1 MDKELPISPWPEWK
15 IISKIGE
22 GSFGRV
28 YKAQRTE
35 KGRSF
40 YSAIKIITIPASKG
54 ELDSVRSESGDEKSV
69 RDYFENLVE
78 ECIQEVSTMEYFRGN
93 SHIVSVEDYKVMEYL
108 DEIGWDI
115 FIRMEYLTSFM
126 EYYAGKNLT
135 EKEVMKLGID
145 LCKALEY
152 CGQLHIIHRDIKP
165 ENIFVSRFGDFKLG
179 DFGIAREL
187 EKTMS
192 TLSKKGTYSYMA
204 PEMYRGE
211 QYDSR
216 VDIYALGLVLYK
228 LMNHNRLPFLNLE
241 KQLITYRDKENAL
254 TRRMSGENPPE
265 PVDAGKNFSRV
276 ILKACAY
283 DPEERYQTPHEL
295 RHALEAIRYAKEN
308 GTQPV
313 SSGKSDAGTT
323 EEHYVPESMPKFLQE
338 GAARQLARTSQINT
352 EAVRQARRDYAGQ
365 PSAGAGRNGHQE
377 HQRTGTADRKT
388 AQGVQA
394 PASSAAK
401 GSGTGIPTPQSSV
414 KNAASGAAGSISRN
428 PAGNPLQNS
437 RRTISGKTGFGGIQ
451 GGGRMQHQ
459 NSGIRRTGA
468 VQPKVTTISDLEN
481 DRDQD
486 LREWTDAD
494 DGNAGNDSGRKKR
507 KGFSGKIKVT
517 AVVAVL
523 ICGLLAARTVLRPA
537 DSGNSTYTDDD
548 SDALNAGNFGTTS
561 SSDKSFAQAME
572 TIREHAT
579 TIADALD
586 SYKREGTEGERLR
599 YYNSSGEVAKVLVYP
614 DKSSDG
620 IYEEYYYWDEQMF
633 FTYVWSGDEKQYFY
647 YQDGLLI
654 RWIDKDGKVHD
665 KESDNDEYVELGDK
679 YWSNS
684 VVELQQ

>member
-15 IISKIGE
+15 IVSKIGE

-69 RDYFENLVE
+69 RGYFENLVE

-145 LCKALEY
+145 LCKSLEY

-211 QYDSR
+211 KYDSR

-254 TRRMSGENPPE
+254 TRRMSGETPPA
-265 PVDAGKNFSRV
+265 PADAGEAFGAV

-283 DPEERYQTPHEL
+283 EEKERYQTPQEL
-295 RHALEAIRYAKEN
+295 RQALERIRYE
-308 GTQPV
+308 
-313 SSGKSDAGTT
+313 GTT
-323 EEHYVPESMPKFLQE
+323 PSKPKTTGERPVPESMPKFLQE
-338 GAARQLARTSQINT
+338 GAAKQLARTSQLNT
-352 EAVRQARRDYAGQ
+352 DAIRQARKNSGQ
-365 PSAGAGRNGHQE
+365 VSVQPEKRS
-377 HQRTGTADRKT
+377 TGETAKNT
-388 AQGVQA
+388 AQNTAKVQSVVQSPQKLA
-394 PASSAAK
+394 PGKPVSRA
-401 GSGTGIPTPQSSV
+401 V
-414 KNAASGAAGSISRN
+414 K
-428 PAGNPLQNS
+428 
-437 RRTISGKTGFGGIQ
+437 
-451 GGGRMQHQ
+451 
-459 NSGIRRTGA
+459 
-468 VQPKVTTISDLEN
+468 PKVTSITDLE
-481 DRDQD
+481 DSRDQD
-486 LREWTDAD
+486 LREWEEPVTEY
-494 DGNAGNDSGRKKR
+494 DGSVSERKKR
-507 KGFSGKIKVT
+507 KSFSRIIIT
-517 AVVAVL
+517 AVILIVL
-523 ICGLLAARTVLRPA
+523 IGGILVARNVLNSA
-537 DSGNSTYTDDD
+537 DGGKDTYVDTDD
-548 SDALNAGNFGTTS
+548 SDALNKGNFGTAD

-579 TIADALD
+579 TIEDALD
-586 SYKREGTEGERLR
+586 SYKREGTEGDRLR
-599 YYNSSGEVAKVLVYP
+599 FYNGSGEIAKVLVYP
-614 DKSSDG
+614 DSSADG
-620 IYEEYYYWDEQMF
+620 VYEEYFYWGEQMF
-633 FTYVWSGDEKQYFY
+633 YTYVWDGDEKQYFY

-684 VVELQQ
+684 VMELQQ

>member
-126 EYYAGKNLT
+126 EYYAEKNLT
-135 EKEVMKLGID
+135 EKEVMKLGMD

-211 QYDSR
+211 KYDNR

-241 KQLITYRDKENAL
+241 KQLITYLDKENAL
-254 TRRMSGENPPE
+254 TRRMSGEKPPA
-265 PVDAGKNFSRV
+265 PADAGDALGEV

-283 DPEERYQTPHEL
+283 DSGERYQTPREF
-295 RHALEAIRYAKEN
+295 REALEAIRYGTKVQKEAGKTAQPLRKEAKER
-308 GTQPV
+308 
-313 SSGKSDAGTT
+313 
-323 EEHYVPESMPKFLQE
+323 YVPESMPRFLQE
-338 GAARQLARTSQINT
+338 GAVNQLARTSQINT
-352 EAVRQARRDYAGQ
+352 EAVREARRNYVQKSKAAGTGQ
-365 PSAGAGRNGHQE
+365 YSQQDNPSAGMSDRNRAYDNVQDSA
-377 HQRTGTADRKT
+377 QNT
-388 AQGVQA
+388 AQ
-394 PASSAAK
+394 SSFAYSRK
-401 GSGTGIPTPQSSV
+401 PVSGRTTPENESRSV
-414 KNAASGAAGSISRN
+414 SQLKS
-428 PAGNPLQNS
+428 
-437 RRTISGKTGFGGIQ
+437 Q
-451 GGGRMQHQ
+451 GQQ

-468 VQPKVTTISDLEN
+468 VQPKVTTIEDLEN
-481 DRDQD
+481 NRDQD
-486 LREWTDAD
+486 LREWKDPVS
-494 DGNAGNDSGRKKR
+494 DSTEKEPDRKNR
-507 KGFSGKIKVT
+507 KGFFRMSII
-517 AVVAVL
+517 AVVVIILIGGIFIARNVL
-523 ICGLLAARTVLRPA
+523 ESA
-537 DSGNSTYTDDD
+537 DSGNQTSAEADD
-548 SDALNAGNFGTTS
+548 SDALNSGNFGTTDS
-561 SSDKSFAQAME
+561 TDKSFTQAME

-579 TIADALD
+579 TIEEALD

-599 YYNSSGEVAKVLVYP
+599 FYNPSGEIAKVLVYP
-614 DKSSDG
+614 DQSADG
-620 IYEEYYYWDEQMF
+620 VYEEYFYWGEQMF
-633 FTYVWSGDEKQYFY
+633 YTYVWSGDEKQYFY

-665 KESDNDEYVELGDK
+665 KESDNDKYVELGDK

>member
-69 RDYFENLVE
+69 RGYFENLVE

-93 SHIVSVEDYKVMEYL
+93 SHIVSIEDYKVMEYL

-145 LCKALEY
+145 LCKSLEY

-211 QYDSR
+211 KYDSR
-216 VDIYALGLVLYK
+216 VDIYALGLVMYK

-254 TRRMSGENPPE
+254 TRRMSGETPPA
-265 PVDAGKNFSRV
+265 PADAGEAFGAA

-283 DPEERYQTPHEL
+283 EEKERYQTPQEL
-295 RHALEAIRYAKEN
+295 RQALERIRYE
-308 GTQPV
+308 
-313 SSGKSDAGTT
+313 GTT
-323 EEHYVPESMPKFLQE
+323 PPKPKTTGERPVPESMPKFLQE
-338 GAARQLARTSQINT
+338 GAAKQLARTSQLNT
-352 EAVRQARRDYAGQ
+352 DAIRQAR
-365 PSAGAGRNGHQE
+365 
-377 HQRTGTADRKT
+377 K
-388 AQGVQA
+388 
-394 PASSAAK
+394 
-401 GSGTGIPTPQSSV
+401 
-414 KNAASGAAGSISRN
+414 
-428 PAGNPLQNS
+428 
-437 RRTISGKTGFGGIQ
+437 
-451 GGGRMQHQ
+451 
-459 NSGIRRTGA
+459 NSGQVSVQTEKRSPGETAKNTVQNTAKVQSVVQSPQKSAPGKPVSRA
-468 VQPKVTTISDLEN
+468 VKPKVTSITDLE
-481 DRDQD
+481 DSRDQD
-486 LREWTDAD
+486 LREWEEPVTED
-494 DGNAGNDSGRKKR
+494 DGSVSEGKKR
-507 KGFSGKIKVT
+507 KSFSRIIIT
-517 AVVAVL
+517 AVILIVL
-523 ICGLLAARTVLRPA
+523 IGGILVARNVLDSA
-537 DSGNSTYTDDD
+537 DGGKDTYVDTDD
-548 SDALNAGNFGTTS
+548 SDALNKGNFGTADN
-561 SSDKSFAQAME
+561 SDKSFAQAME

-579 TIADALD
+579 TIEDALD
-586 SYKREGTEGERLR
+586 SYKREGTEGDRLR
-599 YYNSSGEVAKVLVYP
+599 FYNGSGEIAKVLVYP
-614 DKSSDG
+614 DSSADG
-620 IYEEYYYWDEQMF
+620 VYEEYFYWGEQMF
-633 FTYVWSGDEKQYFY
+633 YTYVWDGDEKQYFY

-654 RWIDKDGKVHD
+654 RWIDKEGKVHD

-684 VVELQQ
+684 VMELQQ

>member
-135 EKEVMKLGID
+135 EKEVMKLGMD
-145 LCKALEY
+145 LCQALEY

-211 QYDSR
+211 KYDNR

-254 TRRMSGENPPE
+254 TRRMSGEKLPE
-265 PVDAGKNFSRV
+265 PADAGDALGEV

-283 DPEERYQTPHEL
+283 DSGERYQTPREF
-295 RHALEAIRYAKEN
+295 REALEAIRYGTKIQKEAGKTAQPLRKEAKER
-308 GTQPV
+308 
-313 SSGKSDAGTT
+313 
-323 EEHYVPESMPKFLQE
+323 YVPESMPKFLQE
-338 GAARQLARTSQINT
+338 GAVNQLARTSQINT
-352 EAVRQARRDYAGQ
+352 EAVREARRNYVQKSKAAGTGQ
-365 PSAGAGRNGHQE
+365 YSQQDNPSAGMSDRNRAYDNVQDSA
-377 HQRTGTADRKT
+377 QNT
-388 AQGVQA
+388 AQ
-394 PASSAAK
+394 SSFAYSRK
-401 GSGTGIPTPQSSV
+401 PVSGRTTPENESRSV
-414 KNAASGAAGSISRN
+414 SQLKSQGQ
-428 PAGNPLQNS
+428 QNY
-437 RRTISGKTGFGGIQ
+437 
-451 GGGRMQHQ
+451 
-459 NSGIRRTGA
+459 GIRRTGA
-468 VQPKVTTISDLEN
+468 VQPKVTTIEDLEN
-481 DRDQD
+481 NRNQD
-486 LREWTDAD
+486 LREWK
-494 DGNAGNDSGRKKR
+494 NPVSDSTEKEPDRKNR
-507 KGFSGKIKVT
+507 KGFFRMIIT
-517 AVVAVL
+517 AVVVITLIGGILIARNVL
-523 ICGLLAARTVLRPA
+523 ESA
-537 DSGNSTYTDDD
+537 DSGNQASAEADD
-548 SDALNAGNFGTTS
+548 SDALNSGNFGTTDS
-561 SSDKSFAQAME
+561 TDKSFTQAME

-579 TIADALD
+579 TIEEALD

-599 YYNSSGEVAKVLVYP
+599 FYNPSGEIAKVLVYP
-614 DKSSDG
+614 DQSADG
-620 IYEEYYYWDEQMF
+620 VYEEYFYWGEQMF
-633 FTYVWSGDEKQYFY
+633 YTYVWNGDENQYFY

-665 KESDNDEYVELGDK
+665 KESDNDKYVELGDK

>member
-211 QYDSR
+211 KYDSR

-254 TRRMSGENPPE
+254 TRRMSGEVPADPA
-265 PVDAGKNFSRV
+265 DAGKEFAEI

-283 DPEERYQTPHEL
+283 DPKERYQTPGEF
-295 RHALEAIRYAKEN
+295 RQALEEF
-308 GTQPV
+308 Q
-313 SSGKSDAGTT
+313 SGKKKAAKQ
-323 EEHYVPESMPKFLQE
+323 EERPVPSAMPKFLQE
-338 GAARQLARTSQINT
+338 GAAQQLSRTSQLNT
-352 EAVRQARRDYAGQ
+352 EAVRQARKNLSSQNVQPVQKPVRQSRPEAVSVSSEKYGSRPDAGN
-365 PSAGAGRNGHQE
+365 SGVRNGVQG
-377 HQRTGTADRKT
+377 R
-388 AQGVQA
+388 AQNPSPVPVKKLGVQ
-394 PASSAAK
+394 K
-401 GSGTGIPTPQSSV
+401 
-414 KNAASGAAGSISRN
+414 
-428 PAGNPLQNS
+428 
-437 RRTISGKTGFGGIQ
+437 
-451 GGGRMQHQ
+451 
-459 NSGIRRTGA
+459 
-468 VQPKVTTISDLEN
+468 VQPRVTSMSDLEGTEKDQNIQDWN
-481 DRDQD
+481 DPGSKENRDSYNGKGVRSFSWKVKLGAAIAALICVIFVGYTVLKPADTGKQNYVNS
-486 LREWTDAD
+486 DAD
-494 DGNAGNDSGRKKR
+494 DA
-507 KGFSGKIKVT
+507 
-517 AVVAVL
+517 
-523 ICGLLAARTVLRPA
+523 
-537 DSGNSTYTDDD
+537 
-548 SDALNAGNFGTTS
+548 DALNKGNFGTS
-561 SSDKSFAQAME
+561 DSSDKNFAQAME

-579 TIADALD
+579 TIEESLD
-586 SYKREGTEGERLR
+586 SYKREGEEGDRLR
-599 YYNSSGEVAKVLVYP
+599 FYNPSGEIAKVLVYP
-614 DKSSDG
+614 DSSADG
-620 IYEEYYYWDEQMF
+620 VYEEYFYWGEQMF
-633 FTYVWSGDEKQYFY
+633 YTYVWNGDEKQYFY

>member
-15 IISKIGE
+15 IISKIGD

-126 EYYAGKNLT
+126 EYYVGKNLT

-187 EKTMS
+187 EKTVS

-211 QYDSR
+211 KYDNR

-254 TRRMSGENPPE
+254 TRRMSGEKLPYPTDVGE
-265 PVDAGKNFSRV
+265 AFGKV

-283 DPEERYQTPHEL
+283 DAKERYQTPHEL
-295 RHALEAIRYAKEN
+295 REALEDIRYAKEN
-308 GTQPV
+308 VASPRAKQTEG
-313 SSGKSDAGTT
+313 SDSVTIK
-323 EEHYVPESMPKFLQE
+323 ERPVPESMPKFLQE
-338 GAARQLARTSQINT
+338 GATKQLARTSQLDIEAIREARRNYDSSSRKIIRGVAESGSKVAGQNRQGTPNLYRDQDTSSQSSQQT
-352 EAVRQARRDYAGQ
+352 EA
-365 PSAGAGRNGHQE
+365 
-377 HQRTGTADRKT
+377 
-388 AQGVQA
+388 
-394 PASSAAK
+394 ASQ
-401 GSGTGIPTPQSSV
+401 GSGSPRQ
-414 KNAASGAAGSISRN
+414 K
-428 PAGNPLQNS
+428 
-437 RRTISGKTGFGGIQ
+437 
-451 GGGRMQHQ
+451 
-459 NSGIRRTGA
+459 
-468 VQPKVTTISDLEN
+468 VQPKVRTISELEN
-481 DRDQD
+481 LSDEQN
-486 LREWTDAD
+486 LREWSDPPSAEAKNSST
-494 DGNAGNDSGRKKR
+494 GRKR
-507 KGFSGKIKVT
+507 IGISWKIK
-517 AVVAVL
+517 AAAIVAVL
-523 ICGLLAARTVLRPA
+523 ICGLLVVRMILRPTDGSGYYVDNDA
-537 DSGNSTYTDDD
+537 DVLDK
-548 SDALNAGNFGTTS
+548 GNFGTTDD
-561 SSDKSFAQAME
+561 SDKSFAEALS

-579 TIADALD
+579 TIANALD
-586 SYKREGTEGERLR
+586 TYKREGSEGERLR
-599 YYNSSGEVAKVLVYP
+599 YYNSSGQVAKVLVYP
-614 DKSSDG
+614 DFSADSV
-620 IYEEYYYWDEQMF
+620 YEEYYYWDEQMF

-665 KESDNDEYVELGDK
+665 QESDNDEYVELGDK

>member
-15 IISKIGE
+15 IVSKIGE

-54 ELDSVRSESGDEKSV
+54 ELDSVRSESGDEGSV

-187 EKTMS
+187 EKTVS

-211 QYDSR
+211 KYDSR

-254 TRRMSGENPPE
+254 TRRMSGEKPPG
-265 PVDAGKNFSRV
+265 PADAGEEFGEI

-283 DPEERYQTPHEL
+283 DPQERYQTPLEF
-295 RHALEAIRYAKEN
+295 RQALENFRLGEKKAAK
-308 GTQPV
+308 
-313 SSGKSDAGTT
+313 
-323 EEHYVPESMPKFLQE
+323 PESKQAEKPKTVQGRPVPSAMPKFLQE
-338 GAARQLARTSQINT
+338 GAAQQLSRTSQLNT
-352 EAVRQARRDYAGQ
+352 EAVRQARKDQ
-365 PSAGAGRNGHQE
+365 FQKKEQPVQKPSPSAGPIPGSDSGKHETQQSFA
-377 HQRTGTADRKT
+377 QRKLEAVKE
-388 AQGVQA
+388 
-394 PASSAAK
+394 SSAKKSSTYPAQ
-401 GSGTGIPTPQSSV
+401 SVSNSSTPAP
-414 KNAASGAAGSISRN
+414 KRN
-428 PAGNPLQNS
+428 N
-437 RRTISGKTGFGGIQ
+437 IQ
-451 GGGRMQHQ
+451 K
-459 NSGIRRTGA
+459 
-468 VQPKVTTISDLEN
+468 VQPRVTSISDLEGDN
-481 DRDQD
+481 GDQN
-486 LREWTDAD
+486 LQEWSDPESK
-494 DGNAGNDSGRKKR
+494 GSGDTGIGKER
-507 KGFSGKIKVT
+507 KGFSGKMKIM
-517 AVVAVL
+517 AGVVIL
-523 ICGLLAARTVLRPA
+523 ICVLLAAHMILKPSGGGSDNYVDNDGDVL
-537 DSGNSTYTDDD
+537 DES
-548 SDALNAGNFGTTS
+548 NFGTTDNE
-561 SSDKSFAQAME
+561 DKSFAQAL
-572 TIREHAT
+572 TTVREHAT
-579 TIADALD
+579 TIANALD

-599 YYNSSGEVAKVLVYP
+599 YYNESGKIAKVLVYP
-614 DKSSDG
+614 ALSADG
-620 IYEEYYYWDEQMF
+620 VYEEYYYWDEQMF

>member
-15 IISKIGE
+15 IVSKIGE

-69 RDYFENLVE
+69 RGYFENLVE

-254 TRRMSGENPPE
+254 TRRMSGETPPP
-265 PVDAGKNFSRV
+265 PVDAGEAFGSV

-283 DPEERYQTPHEL
+283 DAKERYQTPDKFRE
-295 RHALEAIRYAKEN
+295 ALEEIRYGAANREQGVHEK
-308 GTQPV
+308 QKPV
-313 SSGKSDAGTT
+313 
-323 EEHYVPESMPKFLQE
+323 EERPVPESMPKFLQE
-338 GAARQLARTSQINT
+338 GAARQLARTSQLNT
-352 EAVRQARRDYAGQ
+352 NAIRQARRN
-365 PSAGAGRNGHQE
+365 P
-377 HQRTGTADRKT
+377 
-388 AQGVQA
+388 A
-394 PASSAAK
+394 PASVQPEKPIA
-401 GSGTGIPTPQSSV
+401 GEIV
-414 KNAASGAAGSISRN
+414 KNAARNTPKAQSTMQKPQKSASEKAVSEKDSRSGY
-428 PAGNPLQNS
+428 P
-437 RRTISGKTGFGGIQ
+437 SGRSPQ
-451 GGGRMQHQ
+451 
-459 NSGIRRTGA
+459 SDPGIRKTGA
-468 VQPKVTTISDLEN
+468 VKPRVTSITDLED
-481 DRDQD
+481 DRDQN
-486 LREWTDAD
+486 LQEWEGFVPENGGKTDD
-494 DGNAGNDSGRKKR
+494 RKRR
-507 KGFSGKIKVT
+507 KGIFRMLIT
-517 AVVAVL
+517 AGILVVL
-523 ICGLLAARTVLRPA
+523 IGGILAVRTIRKPA
-537 DSGNSTYTDDD
+537 DNGEPSYTDSDD
-548 SDALNAGNFGTTS
+548 LNKGNFGTADN
-561 SSDKSFAQAME
+561 SDKSFAQAME
-572 TIREHAT
+572 TIRDHAT
-579 TIADALD
+579 TIENALD
-586 SYKREGTEGERLR
+586 SYRREGTEGDRLR
-599 YYNSSGEVAKVLVYP
+599 FYNGSGEIAKVLVYP
-614 DKSSDG
+614 GSSADG
-620 IYEEYYYWDEQMF
+620 VYEEYFYWGEQMF
-633 FTYVWSGDEKQYFY
+633 YTYVWDGDEKQYFY

-654 RWIDKDGKVHD
+654 RWIDADGRVHD
-665 KESDNDEYVELGDK
+665 KESDNDKYVELGDK

>member
-54 ELDSVRSESGDEKSV
+54 ELDSVRSESGDERSV
-69 RDYFENLVE
+69 RGYFENLVE

-126 EYYAGKNLT
+126 EYYAEKNLT

-145 LCKALEY
+145 LCKSLEY

-254 TRRMSGENPPE
+254 TRRMSGETPPA
-265 PVDAGKNFSRV
+265 PVDAGEAFGSV

-283 DPEERYQTPHEL
+283 DAKERYQTPDKFRE
-295 RHALEAIRYAKEN
+295 ALEEIRY
-308 GTQPV
+308 GTANREQGVHEKPKPV
-313 SSGKSDAGTT
+313 
-323 EEHYVPESMPKFLQE
+323 EERPVPESMPKFLQE
-338 GAARQLARTSQINT
+338 GAARQLARTSQLNT
-352 EAVRQARRDYAGQ
+352 EAIRQPEPGI
-365 PSAGAGRNGHQE
+365 
-377 HQRTGTADRKT
+377 RKT
-388 AQGVQA
+388 RA
-394 PASSAAK
+394 
-401 GSGTGIPTPQSSV
+401 V
-414 KNAASGAAGSISRN
+414 KPRVTSI
-428 PAGNPLQNS
+428 
-437 RRTISGKTGFGGIQ
+437 T
-451 GGGRMQHQ
+451 
-459 NSGIRRTGA
+459 
-468 VQPKVTTISDLEN
+468 DLED
-481 DRDQD
+481 DRDQN
-486 LREWTDAD
+486 LQEWEGSVSENGGNTD
-494 DGNAGNDSGRKKR
+494 DGKRR
-507 KGFSGKIKVT
+507 KGIFRMLIAAGIIV
-517 AVVAVL
+517 VL
-523 ICGLLAARTVLRPA
+523 IGGIIAVRTIRKPS
-537 DSGNSTYTDDD
+537 DNGEPSYTDSDD
-548 SDALNAGNFGTTS
+548 SDALNKGNFGTADDA
-561 SSDKSFAQAME
+561 DKSFAQAME
-572 TIREHAT
+572 TIRDHAT
-579 TIADALD
+579 TIENALD
-586 SYKREGTEGERLR
+586 SYRREGTEGDRLR
-599 YYNSSGEVAKVLVYP
+599 FYNGSGEIAKVLVYP
-614 DKSSDG
+614 GSSADG
-620 IYEEYYYWDEQMF
+620 VYEEYFYWGEQMF
-633 FTYVWSGDEKQYFY
+633 YTYVWDGDEKQYFY

-654 RWIDKDGKVHD
+654 RWIDADGKVHD
-665 KESDNDEYVELGDK
+665 KESDNDKYVELGDK

-684 VVELQQ
+684 VMELQQ

>member
-15 IISKIGE
+15 IVSKIGE

-69 RDYFENLVE
+69 RGYFENLVE

-145 LCKALEY
+145 LCRSLEY

-254 TRRMSGENPPE
+254 TRRMSGETPPP
-265 PVDAGKNFSRV
+265 PVDAGEAFGSV

-283 DPEERYQTPHEL
+283 DAKERYQTPEKF
-295 RHALEAIRYAKEN
+295 REALEEIRYGAANREQGVHEKPK
-308 GTQPV
+308 PV
-313 SSGKSDAGTT
+313 
-323 EEHYVPESMPKFLQE
+323 EERPVPESMPKFLQE
-338 GAARQLARTSQINT
+338 GAARQLARTSQLNT
-352 EAVRQARRDYAGQ
+352 DAIRQARKNPVPVSIQPDKPIAGEI
-365 PSAGAGRNGHQE
+365 A
-377 HQRTGTADRKT
+377 
-388 AQGVQA
+388 
-394 PASSAAK
+394 
-401 GSGTGIPTPQSSV
+401 
-414 KNAASGAAGSISRN
+414 KNAARN
-428 PAGNPLQNS
+428 TPKAQS
-437 RRTISGKTGFGGIQ
+437 TIQKPQKSAFGKTASEKDSLSGYPS
-451 GGGRMQHQ
+451 GRSRQ
-459 NSGIRRTGA
+459 SDPGIRKTGA
-468 VQPKVTTISDLEN
+468 VKPRVTSITDLED
-481 DRDQD
+481 DRDQ
-486 LREWTDAD
+486 RMTEMT
-494 DGNAGNDSGRKKR
+494 
-507 KGFSGKIKVT
+507 
-517 AVVAVL
+517 
-523 ICGLLAARTVLRPA
+523 
-537 DSGNSTYTDDD
+537 
-548 SDALNAGNFGTTS
+548 
-561 SSDKSFAQAME
+561 M
-572 TIREHAT
+572 
-579 TIADALD
+579 
-586 SYKREGTEGERLR
+586 TEG
-599 YYNSSGEVAKVLVYP
+599 N
-614 DKSSDG
+614 
-620 IYEEYYYWDEQMF
+620 
-633 FTYVWSGDEKQYFY
+633 
-647 YQDGLLI
+647 
-654 RWIDKDGKVHD
+654 GKVFS
-665 KESDNDEYVELGDK
+665 ECL
-679 YWSNS
+679 
-684 VVELQQ
+684 

>member
-135 EKEVMKLGID
+135 EKEVMKLGMD
-145 LCKALEY
+145 LCQALEY

-192 TLSKKGTYSYMA
+192 TLSKKGPYSYMA

-211 QYDSR
+211 KYDNR

-254 TRRMSGENPPE
+254 TRRMSGEKLPE
-265 PVDAGKNFSRV
+265 PADAGDALGEV

-283 DPEERYQTPHEL
+283 DSGERYQTPREF
-295 RHALEAIRYAKEN
+295 REALEAIRYGTKIQKEV
-308 GTQPV
+308 GKTAQPLR
-313 SSGKSDAGTT
+313 K
-323 EEHYVPESMPKFLQE
+323 EEKERYVPESMPRFLQE
-338 GAARQLARTSQINT
+338 GAVNQLARTSQINT
-352 EAVRQARRDYAGQ
+352 EAVREARRNYVQKSKAVRTGQ
-365 PSAGAGRNGHQE
+365 YSQQDNPSAGMSDRNRAYDNVQDSA
-377 HQRTGTADRKT
+377 QNT
-388 AQGVQA
+388 AQ
-394 PASSAAK
+394 SSFAYSRK
-401 GSGTGIPTPQSSV
+401 PVSGRTTPENESRSV
-414 KNAASGAAGSISRN
+414 SQLKS
-428 PAGNPLQNS
+428 
-437 RRTISGKTGFGGIQ
+437 Q
-451 GGGRMQHQ
+451 GQQ

-468 VQPKVTTISDLEN
+468 VQPKVTTIEDLEN
-481 DRDQD
+481 NRDQD
-486 LREWTDAD
+486 LREWKDPVS
-494 DGNAGNDSGRKKR
+494 DSTEKEPERKNR
-507 KGFSGKIKVT
+507 KGFFRMIIT
-517 AVVAVL
+517 AVVVITLIGGILIARNVL
-523 ICGLLAARTVLRPA
+523 ESA
-537 DSGNSTYTDDD
+537 DSGNQASAEADD
-548 SDALNAGNFGTTS
+548 SDALNSGNFGTTDS
-561 SSDKSFAQAME
+561 TDKSFTQAME

-579 TIADALD
+579 TIEEALD

-599 YYNSSGEVAKVLVYP
+599 FYNPSGEVAKVLVYP
-614 DKSSDG
+614 DQSADG
-620 IYEEYYYWDEQMF
+620 VYEEYFYWGEQMF
-633 FTYVWSGDEKQYFY
+633 YTYVWNGDENQYFY

-665 KESDNDEYVELGDK
+665 KESDNDKYVELGDK

>member
-15 IISKIGE
+15 IVSKIGE

-69 RDYFENLVE
+69 RGYFENLVE

-254 TRRMSGENPPE
+254 TRRMSGETPPP
-265 PVDAGKNFSRV
+265 PVDAGEAFGSV

-283 DPEERYQTPHEL
+283 DAKERYQTPDKFRE
-295 RHALEAIRYAKEN
+295 ALEEIRYGAANREQGVHEK
-308 GTQPV
+308 QKPV
-313 SSGKSDAGTT
+313 
-323 EEHYVPESMPKFLQE
+323 EERPVPESMPKFLQE
-338 GAARQLARTSQINT
+338 GAARQLARTSQLNT
-352 EAVRQARRDYAGQ
+352 NAIRQARRNPAPVSVQ
-365 PSAGAGRNGHQE
+365 PE
-377 HQRTGTADRKT
+377 K
-388 AQGVQA
+388 
-394 PASSAAK
+394 PI
-401 GSGTGIPTPQSSV
+401 SGEIV
-414 KNAASGAAGSISRN
+414 KNAARN
-428 PAGNPLQNS
+428 TPKAQS
-437 RRTISGKTGFGGIQ
+437 TIQKPQKTASGKTASEKDSRSGYPS
-451 GGGRMQHQ
+451 GRSPQ
-459 NSGIRRTGA
+459 SDPGIRKTGA
-468 VQPKVTTISDLEN
+468 VKPRVTSITDLED
-481 DRDQD
+481 DRDQN
-486 LREWTDAD
+486 LQEWEESVPENGGKTDD
-494 DGNAGNDSGRKKR
+494 RKRR
-507 KGFSGKIKVT
+507 KGIFRMLIT
-517 AVVAVL
+517 AGILVVL
-523 ICGLLAARTVLRPA
+523 IGGILAVRTIRKPA
-537 DSGNSTYTDDD
+537 DNGEPSYTDSDD
-548 SDALNAGNFGTTS
+548 SDDLNKGNFGTADN
-561 SSDKSFAQAME
+561 SDKSFAQAME
-572 TIREHAT
+572 TIRDHAT
-579 TIADALD
+579 TIENALD
-586 SYKREGTEGERLR
+586 GYRREGTEGDRLR
-599 YYNSSGEVAKVLVYP
+599 FYNGSGEIAKVLVYP
-614 DKSSDG
+614 GSSADG
-620 IYEEYYYWDEQMF
+620 VYEEYFYWGEQMF
-633 FTYVWSGDEKQYFY
+633 YTYVWDGDEKQYFY

-654 RWIDKDGKVHD
+654 RWIDADGRVHD
-665 KESDNDEYVELGDK
+665 KESDNDKYVELGDK

>member
-135 EKEVMKLGID
+135 EKEVMKLGMD

-211 QYDSR
+211 KYDNR

-254 TRRMSGENPPE
+254 TRRMSGEKPPA
-265 PVDAGKNFSRV
+265 PADAGDALGGV

-283 DPEERYQTPHEL
+283 DSGERYQTPREL
-295 RHALEAIRYAKEN
+295 REALEAIRYGTKVQKEAGKTAQPLRKEAKER
-308 GTQPV
+308 
-313 SSGKSDAGTT
+313 
-323 EEHYVPESMPKFLQE
+323 YVPESMPRFLQE
-338 GAARQLARTSQINT
+338 GAVNQLARTSQINT
-352 EAVRQARRDYAGQ
+352 EAVREARRNYVQKSKAAGTGQ
-365 PSAGAGRNGHQE
+365 YSQQDNPSAGMSDRNRAYDNVQDSA
-377 HQRTGTADRKT
+377 QNT
-388 AQGVQA
+388 AQ
-394 PASSAAK
+394 SSFAYSRK
-401 GSGTGIPTPQSSV
+401 PVSGRTTPENESRSV
-414 KNAASGAAGSISRN
+414 SQLKS
-428 PAGNPLQNS
+428 
-437 RRTISGKTGFGGIQ
+437 Q
-451 GGGRMQHQ
+451 GQQ

-468 VQPKVTTISDLEN
+468 VQPKVTTIEDLEN
-481 DRDQD
+481 NRDQD
-486 LREWTDAD
+486 LREWK
-494 DGNAGNDSGRKKR
+494 NPVSDSTEKEPDRKNR
-507 KGFSGKIKVT
+507 KGFFRMIIT
-517 AVVAVL
+517 AVVVITLIGGILIARNVL
-523 ICGLLAARTVLRPA
+523 ESA
-537 DSGNSTYTDDD
+537 DSGNQASAEADD
-548 SDALNAGNFGTTS
+548 SDALNSGNFGTTDS
-561 SSDKSFAQAME
+561 TDKSFTQAME
-572 TIREHAT
+572 AIREHAT
-579 TIADALD
+579 TIEEALD

-599 YYNSSGEVAKVLVYP
+599 FYNPSGEIAKVLVYP
-614 DKSSDG
+614 DQSADG
-620 IYEEYYYWDEQMF
+620 VYEEYFYWGEQMF
-633 FTYVWSGDEKQYFY
+633 YTYVWNGDENQYFY

-665 KESDNDEYVELGDK
+665 KESDNDKYVELGDK

>member
-15 IISKIGE
+15 IVSKIGE

-69 RDYFENLVE
+69 RGYFENLVE

-145 LCKALEY
+145 LCRSLEY

-254 TRRMSGENPPE
+254 TRRMSGETPPP
-265 PVDAGKNFSRV
+265 PVDAGEAFGSV

-283 DPEERYQTPHEL
+283 DAKERYQTPDKFGKHWKKSGMEQQT
-295 RHALEAIRYAKEN
+295 EN
-308 GTQPV
+308 R
-313 SSGKSDAGTT
+313 
-323 EEHYVPESMPKFLQE
+323 EFM
-338 GAARQLARTSQINT
+338 
-352 EAVRQARRDYAGQ
+352 
-365 PSAGAGRNGHQE
+365 RNRNQW
-377 HQRTGTADRKT
+377 RKDLFRS
-388 AQGVQA
+388 
-394 PASSAAK
+394 PCRSF
-401 GSGTGIPTPQSSV
+401 
-414 KNAASGAAGSISRN
+414 
-428 PAGNPLQNS
+428 S
-437 RRTISGKTGFGGIQ
+437 RR
-451 GGGRMQHQ
+451 
-459 NSGIRRTGA
+459 
-468 VQPKVTTISDLEN
+468 VQP
-481 DRDQD
+481 
-486 LREWTDAD
+486 
-494 DGNAGNDSGRKKR
+494 DSW
-507 KGFSGKIKVT
+507 
-517 AVVAVL
+517 
-523 ICGLLAARTVLRPA
+523 
-537 DSGNSTYTDDD
+537 
-548 SDALNAGNFGTTS
+548 
-561 SSDKSFAQAME
+561 Q
-572 TIREHAT
+572 
-579 TIADALD
+579 
-586 SYKREGTEGERLR
+586 ERV
-599 YYNSSGEVAKVLVYP
+599 S
-614 DKSSDG
+614 
-620 IYEEYYYWDEQMF
+620 
-633 FTYVWSGDEKQYFY
+633 
-647 YQDGLLI
+647 
-654 RWIDKDGKVHD
+654 
-665 KESDNDEYVELGDK
+665 
-679 YWSNS
+679 
-684 VVELQQ
+684 